1 MNEREQLVREIQMF
15 SEEENQEL
23 QHDLMQLN
31 INQLKIIKDECY
43 FKLMNENVGI
53 VGNGK
58 SGGGGD
64 LADIFENI
72 IEHLELY

>member
-1 MNEREQLVREIQMF
+1 MHEREQLVREIQMF

-58 SGGGGD
+58 SGRGGD

>member
-43 FKLMNENVGI
+43 FKLMTEKERGLSI
-53 VGNGK
+53 
-58 SGGGGD
+58 
-64 LADIFENI
+64 
-72 IEHLELY
+72 